1 MERIEETK
9 QRKRTKS
16 ETRVSP
22 LTLESRDLR
31 SFLEKKA
38 IENSPDLIED
48 LGEKLKLYSL
58 SEHLYFMNVGRFV
71 RRENEFRAK
80 KENPSELILDFI
92 ASQKGGRAFQ
102 EKNKIQSV
110 WKEKRKSKV
119 RHVLTNPWG
128 ARLDEERSELSD
140 ESDH

>member
-1 MERIEETK
+1 MERIEEIK
-9 QRKRTKS
+9 QRKITKS
-16 ETRVSP
+16 ENRVSP
-22 LTLESRDLR
+22 LTQESRDLR

-38 IENSPDLIED
+38 IENSPDLSED
-48 LGEKLKLYSL
+48 LGERLKLYSL

-92 ASQKGGRAFQ
+92 SSQKGGRAFQ

-119 RHVLTNPWG
+119 RSVLTNPWG
-128 ARLDEERSELSD
+128 ARLAEERSEASEHSD
-140 ESDH
+140 